1 MLLHNK
7 VALVTGASRGIGRAI
22 ALELAKNGADIAV
35 NYASSEGPARE
46 VVSEIEALGRRA
58 IAIRANVSDAQE
70 CAALVERTISELGTI
85 DILVNNA
92 GITKDGLLM
101 RMKEEDF
108 DAVINTNLK
117 STFLMCKAVTRPM
130 MKKSSGRIINI
141 SSVVGQMGNA
151 GQANYVASK
160 AGIIGMTKSIAKELS
175 GKNILVNAVTPGF
188 IESDMTAELK
198 DDIRQTMLSHIPL
211 GSFGKPEDVAGA
223 VVFLASGLADYVT
236 GQVIAVNGG
245 MYM

>member
-70 CAALVERTISELGTI
+70 CAALVERTIRELGTI

-130 MKKSSGRIINI
+130 MKK
-141 SSVVGQMGNA
+141 A
-151 GQANYVASK
+151 AA
-160 AGIIGMTKSIAKELS
+160 ALSIFPAWS
-175 GKNILVNAVTPGF
+175 GKWAMRARP
-188 IESDMTAELK
+188 
-198 DDIRQTMLSHIPL
+198 TMSPAR
-211 GSFGKPEDVAGA
+211 P
-223 VVFLASGLADYVT
+223 ASSA
-236 GQVIAVNGG
+236 
-245 MYM
+245 